1 LARPLHLEPLGKKG
15 IFDLPTQSSIAN
27 VINSVSNQIDSSGA
41 SSRVMNAI
49 QSAANQTGVDFSYLL
64 QKASQ
69 ESGFD
74 PSAKASN
81 SSATGLF
88 QFTKQTWLQMV
99 KNTGAQYGLGNYAS
113 QITSD
118 SQGHLSVKDP
128 ATRQAIL
135 DLRKD
140 PQISAE
146 MAGELDKQNAASLKQ
161 NVGGKIGKTEL
172 YLAHFLG
179 AGGAGNFIEEMRNN
193 PNATAATVLP
203 DAAAS
208 NPSVFYTAS
217 GEPRTLGQIYKH
229 FAQKFDAGTSS
240 TQYASAAPIF
250 SHKSASAT
258 QSTSTTD
265 LSNIYASASPTSSK
279 YAPLAGI
286 HTASAQKI
294 ASATSSTLFTA
305 MLMGQMNDADLQPT
319 SSLSAINQSNEKK
332 KDAMTALSALG

>member
-1 LARPLHLEPLGKKG
+1 MKG
-15 IFDLPTQSSIAN
+15 TTDLPTQSSIAN
-27 VINSVSNQIDSSGA
+27 VINSVSNQTDSSGA

-49 QSAANQTGVDFSYLL
+49 QSAANKTGVDFSYLL

-74 PSAKASN
+74 PSAKAST

-99 KNTGAQYGLGNYAS
+99 KNSGAQYGLGGYAS

-118 SQGHLSVKDP
+118 SNGHLSVKDP

-146 MAGELDKQNAASLKQ
+146 MAGELDKQNATSLKQ

-179 AGGAGNFIEEMRNN
+179 AGGASNFIEEMRSN

-208 NPSVFYTAS
+208 NPSVFYNAS
-217 GEPRTLGQIYKH
+217 GEPRTLGQIYQH
-229 FAQKFDAGTSS
+229 FAQKFDAGSAT
-240 TQYASAAPIF
+240 TQMASASPIS
-250 SHKSASAT
+250 SHKSIP
-258 QSTSTTD
+258 TSSSSINSSSIN
-265 LSNIYASASPTSSK
+265 LSNIYAQASLSPNTST
-279 YAPLAGI
+279 PLSSFR
-286 HTASAQKI
+286 TASAQNI
-294 ASATSSTLFTA
+294 ATSTSSTLFTA
-305 MLMGQMNDADLQPT
+305 MLMGQMNDTQT
-319 SSLSAINQSNEKK
+319 QSSSALSAINQSNEKK
-332 KDAMTALSALG
+332 KDAMAALSSLA